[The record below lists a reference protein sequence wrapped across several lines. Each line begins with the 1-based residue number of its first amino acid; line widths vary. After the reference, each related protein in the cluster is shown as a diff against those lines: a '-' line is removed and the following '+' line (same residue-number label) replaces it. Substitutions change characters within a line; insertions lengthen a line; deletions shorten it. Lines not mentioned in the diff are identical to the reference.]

1 MQLLKSSNEKM
12 KKNLMGGGV
21 GGGGVSDVSK
31 STNTGPSS
39 LLR

>member
-21 GGGGVSDVSK
+21 GGGGVWMCQNQPTPDL
-31 STNTGPSS
+31 PPY
-39 LLR
+39 